1 MIGTDGGQARG
12 ARTMDHDRFMG
23 LALRQAQ
30 EASDIG
36 NVTVGC
42 VIVRDGEV
50 IGHGQNRVGTSGDP
64 TDHAEVAA
72 IRDACRAVGSSDLAG
87 ATLYTT
93 TEPCPMCLGA
103 IHVAGIR
110 RLVLGARHHKI
121 GLTIFGDY
129 SVEKM
134 IELLKSDMTVVT
146 GILALDCEEMRRRSM

>member
-1 MIGTDGGQARG
+1 
-12 ARTMDHDRFMG
+12 MDHDRFMG

-72 IRDACRAVGSSDLAG
+72 IRDACRTAGSSDLAG

-103 IHVAGIR
+103 IHVAGI
-110 RLVLGARHHKI
+110 

-129 SVEKM
+129 SVEKVT
-134 IELLKSDMTVVT
+134 ELLKSDMTVVT
-146 GILALDCEEMRRRSM
+146 GILEPDCEEMRRRSL